1 MLLIVVSN
9 DVNVLYIIDK
19 YICIIDKYI
28 YIIDKYICILKK
40 KWLFKKLGY

>member
-19 YICIIDKYI
+19 YICI
-28 YIIDKYICILKK
+28 LKK